1 MYTTLRAAA
10 FVGLNFHHSVLVQ
23 CVYLSE
29 RRPAEEVVDG
39 DGMVQ
44 TRDSLGKDL
53 LALDSSSLDLSRDI
67 VEGDSAHN
75 VARLDDTGHGRV
87 VGGLGAHT

>member
-23 CVYLSE
+23 RVYLSE

-53 LALDSSSLDLSRDI
+53 LALDSSSLDLSCDI

-75 VARLDDTGHGRV
+75 VAHLDDMGHGRV